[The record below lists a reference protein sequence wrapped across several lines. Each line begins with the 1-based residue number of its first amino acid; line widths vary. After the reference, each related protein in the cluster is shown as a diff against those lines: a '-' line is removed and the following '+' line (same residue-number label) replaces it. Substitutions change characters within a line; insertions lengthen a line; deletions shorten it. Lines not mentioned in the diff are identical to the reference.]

1 MSAPSGNPSKGS
13 RWGSLLSGAVAGLES
28 RLDSILAEDDQ
39 ASARQRAEESTARQD
54 KLKQKQNALK
64 VDQPTSRASSRG
76 RPSDRL
82 QERLAKAVVK
92 GTDTPRSSSRAPSEK
107 QSAPGSPLT
116 AAPAHA
122 RSSTDSAELG
132 AQEAP
137 SDPLIPGSPAQALPQ
152 YANDSEQSGVSAL
165 LSLPAPELAPSPAI
179 STPNIPSLRPSQDS
193 GRPSIDSIPLPAT
206 SPTSVR
212 RASFLEAELSRVTK
226 QHEEQ
231 VLNYQEELHG
241 YLERIDALQ
250 SKLQYLA
257 STASK
262 DAHSAAEEADKGSF
276 KQKLAEKDEK
286 IAQLLEEGQ
295 KLSANEIKALGNIR
309 TLRNRLQEEEKSK
322 VELKRKVELA
332 EQEVV
337 EAKDRA
343 KSAEEHDRIATEKL
357 KAVPKLEREIQDL
370 KAEVVAANA
379 QIAELK
385 KMLLE
390 AEAQADEA
398 EQRAQ
403 TDKVEEQIKVIAEL
417 NDELSNARIEKRLV
431 EDRMRKEVN
440 EVKEEAKRQQEKAKL
455 AEIELKA
462 EIQVRTEMLK
472 CKEDVLTNYSQ
483 TMEAKLEALRS
494 RTEEASSSAPSS
506 AQTALLRQI
515 ETLQTQYALATENW
529 QGIESGLNA
538 RITTLEKDRDEVA
551 RREAEIRKKAR
562 EANSKARR
570 LEEELDSTKEKTGTL
585 ETENSELQ
593 AAMTK
598 MQARLAAAEKTISD
612 ARADLERDRKAFEDT
627 LQSRI
632 EEEKIKWRLEANP
645 TSATVSVTESHFL
658 GVGSPTASNSQ
669 LRKPSTPDPLGLH
682 SRRMGSASNAGSRT
696 FSSDL
701 PPITTDPYSRP
712 HSRRTS
718 TNHQGPFHPHL
729 SVRTPTEFLTGPTRQ
744 DSTTSVPYLNGGNN
758 GSGSIP
764 PSTSTSLAPSI
775 NEIGVGEEP
784 LDRAPTETS
793 SPHRTINDL
802 VSHSTVG
809 AGPSVQLVERMSA
822 AVRRLESEKAA
833 NKEEMARLASQR
845 DEAREEVVALM
856 REVEEVRKEKE
867 RMSATEK
874 ELAEVRQRYEA
885 SLEMLGEKQEE
896 CEELKNDVLDLKK
909 IYRELVE
916 STVK

>member
-1 MSAPSGNPSKGS
+1 MSAPSGNLNKGS

-39 ASARQRAEESTARQD
+39 ASARQRAEESAARQD
-54 KLKQKQNALK
+54 KLKQKQNALRAE
-64 VDQPTSRASSRG
+64 QPTSRASSRG

-82 QERLAKAVVK
+82 QERLAKAAVK
-92 GTDTPRSSSRAPSEK
+92 GIDTPRSSSRAASEK
-107 QSAPGSPLT
+107 QSVPASPLI

-132 AQEAP
+132 AQQDLS
-137 SDPLIPGSPAQALPQ
+137 SDPLVASSPLKGLPQ
-152 YANDSEQSGVSAL
+152 DANDVEQSSVSVL
-165 LSLPAPELAPSPAI
+165 LSLPAPELAPSPAV
-179 STPNIPSLRPSQDS
+179 STPNVPSLRPSQDS
-193 GRPSIDSIPLPAT
+193 GRSSIDSIPLPST
-206 SPTSVR
+206 PPTTVR

-231 VLNYQEELHG
+231 VLNYQEELLG

-257 STASK
+257 STAAK

-276 KQKLAEKDEK
+276 RQRLAEKDEK

-295 KLSANEIKALGNIR
+295 KLSANETKAMGNVR
-309 TLRNRLQEEEKSK
+309 TLRNRLQEEEKNK
-322 VELKRKVELA
+322 VELKRKLEVT

-337 EAKDRA
+337 DAKDRA
-343 KSAEEHDRIATEKL
+343 RRAEERDRTATEKL
-357 KAVPKLEREIQDL
+357 RAVPRLEREIQEL
-370 KAEVVAANA
+370 KAELVAANA

-398 EQRAQ
+398 EERAQ

-431 EDRMRKEVN
+431 EGRMKKEIN
-440 EVKEEAKRQQEKAKL
+440 EVKEEAKRQHEKAKL
-455 AEIELKA
+455 AELELKA
-462 EIQVRTEMLK
+462 EIQVRSDLRY
-472 CKEDVLTNYSQ
+472 EDDRLTNLAQ

-529 QGIESGLNA
+529 QGIESSLNA

-551 RREAEIRKKAR
+551 RREADMRKKVR

-570 LEEELDSTKEKTGTL
+570 LEEELDSTKEKTSTL
-585 ETENSELQ
+585 EAENSELQ
-593 AAMTK
+593 AAMAK
-598 MQARLAAAEKTISD
+598 MQSSLSAAEKTISD
-612 ARADLERDRKAFEDT
+612 ARAELERDRKAFEET

-632 EEEKIKWRLEANP
+632 EEEKTKWQLEANP

-658 GVGSPTASNSQ
+658 GVGSPPASHSQ
-669 LRKPSTPDPLGLH
+669 LRKPLTPDLLGLH
-682 SRRMGSASNAGSRT
+682 ARRMGSANNTGSRT

-701 PPITTDPYSRP
+701 PPISTDGYARP

-718 TNHQGPFHPHL
+718 TNPQGLFHPHL
-729 SVRTPTEFLTGPTRQ
+729 PVRTPTESFTGPTRQ
-744 DSTTSVPYLNGGNN
+744 DSTITVPYLNGGNN
-758 GSGSIP
+758 SSGSIP
-764 PSTSTSLAPSI
+764 PSTSVSVAPSI

-784 LDRAPTETS
+784 LDRAPTESS

-833 NKEEMARLASQR
+833 NKEEMARLISQR
-845 DEAREEVVALM
+845 DEAREEVVSLM

-867 RMSATEK
+867 KMVATEK

-885 SLEMLGEKQEE
+885 SLEMLGEKQEQ